1 MGGPRGRRG
10 GGSSAAT
17 SRTTGVELDPAE
29 RAREIA
35 LRLLTHSA
43 RSAAQLREGLLARE
57 VDAATAD
64 AVIARYVEVGLLDD
78 AGLAATIVRT
88 RQSERGQARRA
99 IRQELVRKGFEPQD
113 IDAALA
119 QVDDDDEHV
128 RAAELAARRWHQLAS
143 HPVEVRV
150 RRVVAMLGRKGYSSA
165 LAFALVR
172 DLRDADSQ
180 GD

>member
-1 MGGPRGRRG
+1 MAVPRRGRRRDDAAG
-10 GGSSAAT
+10 PARASAPP
-17 SRTTGVELDPAE
+17 GDPAE

-35 LRLLTHSA
+35 LRLLTHA
-43 RSAAQLREGLLARE
+43 PRSAAQLRERLLARDVE
-57 VDAATAD
+57 PAIAD
-64 AVIARYVEVGLLDD
+64 QVIERYLEVGLLDD

-99 IRQELVRKGFEPQD
+99 IRQELARKGFEAD
-113 IDAALA
+113 HIDQALA
-119 QVDDDDEHV
+119 QVDDDDERA
-128 RAAELAARRWHQLAS
+128 RAAELAARRWSQLAS
-143 HPVEVRV
+143 HPDEVRA
-150 RRVVAMLGRKGYSSA
+150 RRVVAMLGRKGYSSS